1 MAEDPIN
8 REVQLRR
15 ELEQYHIF
23 LERVSTTLNNAT
35 REEDPVPVGV
45 HQCETLL
52 QQLDSTIILIE
63 AAAVK
68 LAGLEEEENVQ
79 AEDLRT
85 RDRLNLQW
93 TQLHSLLKKIITL
106 EKAEKISN
114 SLHKSIK
121 RIEKLQME
129 NPTKD
134 YKGAVSTLNSQMI
147 NFREALDGTILPEDH
162 DLWTHYEEYEE
173 RIFSMLAAEPAPPD
187 VKDRGK
193 AHDKGAY
200 KVSALAIPKF
210 DGKIQGWVPFW
221 QEFEYAIHKKID
233 MVDAVK
239 MVYLKQAVTDPGLHT
254 TISDLGIE
262 EGSYTAAIKL
272 LHERY
277 NKARVMH
284 RLFCENLRD
293 LKSKCKTGLTELAD
307 SAQHIL
313 LGLTRLKKLGISEAI
328 TSLVESAM
336 GPELKEQWLNF
347 SSTFKET
354 PPAEKIIE
362 FLRMRADRED
372 SNTISK
378 PNHYDKF
385 KPKQFKK
392 KGLVAG
398 TPVASPPSGSPVVA
412 TPSAAPKAVPTGT
425 YNSSQKKEYAPC
437 KYACSLC
444 PEKHYCFHCNVFKS
458 YSTKQKRDHVTLNN
472 LCVNCLKPGHTA
484 EQCRSLYKC
493 SVCRA
498 KHNSLLHDDSAAL
511 SSPALGLA
519 SASATIPD
527 GLLMTANVL
536 VTGTN
541 GITMTARAF
550 NLL

>member
-8 REVQLRR
+8 REVQLRK

-52 QQLDSTIILIE
+52 QQLDSTITLIE

-200 KVSALAIPKF
+200 KVSALASLSLMERFK
-210 DGKIQGWVPFW
+210 DGCPF
-221 QEFEYAIHKKID
+221 
-233 MVDAVK
+233 
-239 MVYLKQAVTDPGLHT
+239 G
-254 TISDLGIE
+254 
-262 EGSYTAAIKL
+262 
-272 LHERY
+272 
-277 NKARVMH
+277 
-284 RLFCENLRD
+284 
-293 LKSKCKTGLTELAD
+293 
-307 SAQHIL
+307 
-313 LGLTRLKKLGISEAI
+313 
-328 TSLVESAM
+328 
-336 GPELKEQWLNF
+336 
-347 SSTFKET
+347 
-354 PPAEKIIE
+354 
-362 FLRMRADRED
+362 
-372 SNTISK
+372 
-378 PNHYDKF
+378 
-385 KPKQFKK
+385 
-392 KGLVAG
+392 
-398 TPVASPPSGSPVVA
+398 
-412 TPSAAPKAVPTGT
+412 
-425 YNSSQKKEYAPC
+425 
-437 KYACSLC
+437 
-444 PEKHYCFHCNVFKS
+444 
-458 YSTKQKRDHVTLNN
+458 
-472 LCVNCLKPGHTA
+472 
-484 EQCRSLYKC
+484 RSLNMLFIK
-493 SVCRA
+493 R
-498 KHNSLLHDDSAAL
+498 
-511 SSPALGLA
+511 
-519 SASATIPD
+519 
-527 GLLMTANVL
+527 
-536 VTGTN
+536 
-541 GITMTARAF
+541 
-550 NLL
+550 